1 MIQGASIISCGKMEI
16 THSKETENP
25 SKVVIHRD
33 SGYHI
38 SRTMNCKIKTAKSA
52 CKEQIYTVF
61 VFVRVC
67 VCVYMCIIQR
77 TTVQKKRVC
86 LIRQRE

>member
-1 MIQGASIISCGKMEI
+1 MEI

-67 VCVYMCIIQR
+67 VCVFICVLFR
-77 TTVQKKRVC
+77 GLRSKKRESV
-86 LIRQRE
+86 

>member
-38 SRTMNCKIKTAKSA
+38 SRTMNYKIKTAKSA

-67 VCVYMCIIQR
+67 VFICVLFR
-77 TTVQKKRVC
+77 GLRSKKRVC